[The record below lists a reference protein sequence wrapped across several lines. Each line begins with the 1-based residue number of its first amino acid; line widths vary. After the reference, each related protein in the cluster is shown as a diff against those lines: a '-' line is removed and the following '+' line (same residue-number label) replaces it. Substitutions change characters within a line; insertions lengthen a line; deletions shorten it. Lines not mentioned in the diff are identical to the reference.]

1 MSPKRLERV
10 APPPIGEEWDVKFG
24 DSKAAKSWQELCAH
38 ALVATRE
45 AFELMRENP
54 RPVPDGMHYQL
65 RGELSTR
72 DFGGQKLEQWQVKVS
87 NSGRI
92 WYLVDDLK
100 HTVWV
105 VYASAAHPKATE

>member
-1 MSPKRLERV
+1 VSPKRLERV
-10 APPPIGEEWDVKFG
+10 APPPLGDEWDVKFG

-72 DFGGQKLEQWQVKVS
+72 DFGGQKLEQW
-87 NSGRI
+87 
-92 WYLVDDLK
+92 
-100 HTVWV
+100 
-105 VYASAAHPKATE
+105 